1 MAESSIAMGKILK
14 NGPFKNNN
22 ENLMD
27 KPQANKTFRK
37 ILLVTVAIIALV
49 LSFIRIHSIWKIELN
64 GNPNESIFLVVE
76 KNITPNP
83 A

>member
-1 MAESSIAMGKILK
+1 QNLRSPWENLSKMDLYIK
-14 NGPFKNNN
+14 NN

-37 ILLVTVAIIALV
+37 KLLVAVAILTLV
-49 LSFIRIHSIWKIELN
+49 LSFIQIHSIWKIELN
-64 GNPNESIFLVVE
+64 SNPNESIFLVAE
-76 KNITPNP
+76 KPITPNP